1 MRWLLALPLV
11 PLLLCGVF
19 CLGGL
24 VVAFVLGRA
33 SAGTSDRD
41 PRALFSSLAIVRP

>member
-11 PLLLCGVF
+11 PLLLCGAF

-33 SAGTSDRD
+33 SGGTPDRNA
-41 PRALFSSLAIVRP
+41 RKHHSVS